1 MLHKDNNVG
10 AAVILYGGADTCKS
24 TICRIIA
31 GLEAPWQ
38 MWGGTQWIQND
49 TLKWDTVTRTRS
61 KTLITEEMVWQDVNK
76 KIACENTLQMIKEQ
90 LTGAGAHNRQ
100 NKSGNKSNIEDQT
113 SNLKYFLFSMNNS
126 FINGRDLENIIWHDD
141 SLNKRILIINMDEY
155 SEYIKYKVE
164 ANKTSFNPSQDE
176 LAIIHVFNTK
186 EANGIPLKE
195 IMVDK
200 YLHNTLYPECPI
212 NIRNRAKKE
221 IKQVAINYNNLF

>member
-1 MLHKDNNVG
+1 MEFRQEFPKMDDRLQAIKDRPGMNKTYIDKLYAYESQWKQYCVNVPATQQEREIFIDNYWLVEIIVQIYANIKMLHKDNNVG
-10 AAVILYGGADTCKS
+10 VAVILYGGADTCKS

-113 SNLKYFLFSMNNS
+113 L
-126 FINGRDLENIIWHDD
+126 
-141 SLNKRILIINMDEY
+141 
-155 SEYIKYKVE
+155 
-164 ANKTSFNPSQDE
+164 P
-176 LAIIHVFNTK
+176 
-186 EANGIPLKE
+186 
-195 IMVDK
+195 
-200 YLHNTLYPECPI
+200 
-212 NIRNRAKKE
+212 
-221 IKQVAINYNNLF
+221 